1 MIRVG
6 LIISV
11 ILNALLVMAVLGI
24 MPFFLYL
31 LTLTTLVFAWFSS
44 RLLSKTMEFES
55 DIIELL
61 ESTSELQQHIETIHE
76 MEMFYGDETL
86 QALITHTREIVD
98 EIDFYRAKYSEEDL
112 EEDFEEELDMEFET
126 INEED
131 TIAQESE

>member
-44 RLLSKTMEFES
+44 SLLSKTLEFES

-86 QALITHTREIVD
+86 QALIAHTREIVD
-98 EIDFYRAKYSEEDL
+98 EIDFYRAKYSEE
-112 EEDFEEELDMEFET
+112 EFEEELDMEFET